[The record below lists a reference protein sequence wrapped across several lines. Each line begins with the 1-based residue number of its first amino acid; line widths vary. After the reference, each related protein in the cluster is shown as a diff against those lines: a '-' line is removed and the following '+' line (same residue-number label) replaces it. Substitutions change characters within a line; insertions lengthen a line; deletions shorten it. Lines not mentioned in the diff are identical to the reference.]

1 MKEYT
6 CITGASSGLG
16 QDFAREYAK
25 QKQNLI
31 LVARRFELLE
41 ELRHELSKYNIDIL
55 IYKVDLSDKEQLD
68 DFIHNLPQDIFISRL
83 INNAG
88 FGNHSAYENQSEDTL
103 VSMIRV
109 NIEALS
115 LLAYHFIPQM
125 KVFKKGEILNVASVA
140 AFSSGPYMAEYYA
153 SKAYVLSLSNALRDE
168 LSDYNIKVSA
178 LCPGPTHTNFFKV
191 AKNGPS
197 LLFEKFT
204 MESLPVVQ
212 KSMRDLHANKAISVP
227 GLRNQFLVLLTKI
240 TPRTFASHIVKKI
253 QETRS

>member
-6 CITGASSGLG
+6 LITGASSGLG
-16 QDFAREYAK
+16 KDFAKEYAK
-25 QKQNLI
+25 QGQNLI
-31 LVARRFELLE
+31 LLARRYDLLE
-41 ELRHELSKYNIDIL
+41 TLKEELSIHDVDVL
-55 IYKVDLSDKEQLD
+55 IYKVDLSDKVQIDVFLKQ
-68 DFIHNLPQDIFISRL
+68 IPQDIFVSRL

-88 FGNHSAYENQSEDTL
+88 FGNHAAFDKQSEEVL
-103 VSMIRV
+103 INMLRV

-115 LLAYHFIPQM
+115 LLTYRFIPAM
-125 KVFKKGEILNVASVA
+125 KSEKRGEILNVASVA
-140 AFSSGPYMAEYYA
+140 AFTSGPYMAEYYA

-168 LSDYNIKVSA
+168 LSDFNIKVSA

-204 MESLPVVQ
+204 MDSLPVVK

-227 GLRNQFLVLLTKI
+227 GLRNHFLVILTKFA
-240 TPRTFASHIVKKI
+240 PRTFASKMVKKI

>member
-6 CITGASSGLG
+6 LITGASSGLG
-16 QDFAREYAK
+16 KDFAYEYAK
-25 QKQNLI
+25 KKQNLI
-31 LVARRFELLE
+31 LVARRYELLE
-41 ELRHELSKYNIDIL
+41 ALKEDLKDYEIDVL
-55 IYKVDLSDKEQLD
+55 IYQVDLSDLRQTK
-68 DFIHNLPQDIFISRL
+68 DFVEKLSKAFFVSRL

-88 FGNHSAYENQSEDTL
+88 FGNHSAFDTQSEDTL

-115 LLAYHFIPQM
+115 LLAYHFIPTM
-125 KVFKKGEILNVASVA
+125 KEHKRGEILNVASVA
-140 AFSSGPYMAEYYA
+140 AFTAGPYMAEYYA
-153 SKAYVLSLSNALRDE
+153 TKAYVLSLSNALRDE
-168 LSDYNIKVSA
+168 LSEYNIKVSA

-204 MESLPVVQ
+204 MDSLSVVK

-227 GLRNQFLVLLTKI
+227 GFRNQILVILTKF
-240 TPRTFASHIVKKI
+240 TPRTFASKVVKKI